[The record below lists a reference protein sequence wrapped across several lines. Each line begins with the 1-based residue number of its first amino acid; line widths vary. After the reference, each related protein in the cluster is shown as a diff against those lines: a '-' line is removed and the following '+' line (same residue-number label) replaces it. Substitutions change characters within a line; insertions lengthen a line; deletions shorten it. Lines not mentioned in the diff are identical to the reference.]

1 MENKLNRL
9 KSIIQ
14 QSFEIWEDPK
24 EFDYPNEYGLKL
36 IDTKKEDNSIT
47 LVYEMDN
54 DLIEIII
61 KV

>member
-14 QSFEIWEDPK
+14 QSFEVWKDPK